1 MTLKNKLEVV
11 MDDILHVLLDMRD
24 AELSVD
30 EALELI
36 EDILIE
42 HYYDDIN

>member
-24 AELSVD
+24 AELNVD